1 MDSADSATLYLPI
14 PNPSQLRRRPRR
26 EPRCRNCGAP
36 TGGTGTGLGRC
47 SACYR
52 YRLRHGAD
60 HRTRRTPDVLVAWAN
75 GGLSEGQ
82 AARLLGVDRLE
93 LRRLRDESLART
105 EAVWAADERERRAA
119 QAARTPRV

>member
-1 MDSADSATLYLPI
+1 VTLYLPI
-14 PNPSQLRRRPRR
+14 PNAKQLRRRPHR

-36 TGGTGTGLGRC
+36 TNGTGTGLGRC

-60 HRTRRTPDVLVAWAN
+60 HLAKRTADVLVGWAA
-75 GGLSEGQ
+75 GGISEGQ

-93 LRRLRDESLART
+93 VRRLRDEALARA
-105 EAVWAADERERRAA
+105 EAVWAADARERRV
-119 QAARTPRV
+119 ARTARE